1 MVMKFLFIL
10 ILIFFIIH
18 FGMSILDIKVSL
30 KYEVSFVETEIN
42 ISELSKLDKIKR
54 QNELTILKKSYKN
67 KLIVYYVLF
76 FFSIILLIYFVRRFW
91 FSN

>member
-1 MVMKFLFIL
+1 MKLLSIL
-10 ILIFFIIH
+10 IIVFLIIY

-42 ISELSKLDKIKR
+42 ISELSKLDKIER
-54 QNELTILKKSYKN
+54 QNELVILKKSYEN

-76 FFSIILLIYFVRRFW
+76 FFSILLLIYFVRRFW